1 MLRGA
6 RMAGSVKLH
15 RSVVWTGQSQLWA
28 VQVDLAV
35 GASGKIIPRR
45 RMSGSSTEL

>member
-1 MLRGA
+1 MSAMTGRTAASGPGDERQLR
-6 RMAGSVKLH
+6 
-15 RSVVWTGQSQLWA
+15 A
-28 VQVDLAV
+28 VHVDLAV